1 MHGRAVL
8 AMLRG
13 LDFIVLLHKSR
24 PATRPGRNGGTV
36 RTGRRMT
43 QERTDFIRSFLRK
56 NVFELAGLLGDLG
69 LVLHVQA
76 VGKEPLGQPMPP
88 NDVSGALSSA
98 SSHLDHVAAFGCR
111 ISHRRQLFMAG
122 IVNRLVLMNFRRMW

>member
-43 QERTDFIRSFLRK
+43 QERTDFIRGFLRK
-56 NVFELAGLLGDLG
+56 NVFELAGLLGNLG

-76 VGKEPLGQPMPP
+76 VGKESFGQPVPAD
-88 NDVSGALSSA
+88 NVSSPLPSA
-98 SSHLDHVAAFGCR
+98 A
-111 ISHRRQLFMAG
+111 
-122 IVNRLVLMNFRRMW
+122 